1 LSRLP
6 HFDYVAGEATKGI
19 AQTSLEPGVPI
30 IAFGVL
36 MIESIKQTIERA
48 ATKAGN
54 KVVDAAMSAI
64 EMVNLLDPI
73 GSSPMTDGT
82 QQSTVPD
89 E

>member
-1 LSRLP
+1 MP
-6 HFDYVAGEATKGI
+6 HFDYVASEATKGI
-19 AQTSLEPGVPI
+19 AQTSLELGVSI

-48 ATKAGN
+48 ATKTGN
-54 KVVDAAMSAI
+54 NGVDAAMSAI

-73 GSSPMTDGT
+73 GSSPMTNGN